1 MSAPDSFSSL
11 ILKSWKGEI
20 GFPEIITEAEQL
32 NAQGMHALSV
42 VLYQTWLN
50 HTSNSLAYAVYF
62 NLGAL
67 LSSLNLN
74 EEAETAYRKAIELSP
89 NFMHPRL
96 NLGLLLEGKGQF
108 DEATEQWEW
117 VAEHC
122 PNDKD
127 NQILLLYLGIDLV
140 MIISYYYYN
149 INILNYLVNLVKI
162 LIY

>member
-1 MSAPDSFSSL
+1 
-11 ILKSWKGEI
+11 
-20 GFPEIITEAEQL
+20 
-32 NAQGMHALSV
+32 MHALSV

-127 NQILLLYLGIDLV
+127 NQILFLTKQSITSRAALP
-140 MIISYYYYN
+140 SRR
-149 INILNYLVNLVKI
+149 INPMRFITGYS
-162 LIY
+162 